1 LKKYNGDIKYN
12 YDKKTAAQKVY
23 EKIKKMIVNQEMLPG
38 NPIVEVDFAKKLN
51 ISRTPVRVAIRHLQE
66 DGLVELVSN
75 KGSFVKSFSK
85 NDIILSFEIVEAL
98 EGMAAYLVA
107 EKYKSKN
114 LVKSDLDNIGK
125 LITKMDKDLC

>member
-1 LKKYNGDIKYN
+1 
-12 YDKKTAAQKVY
+12 
-23 EKIKKMIVNQEMLPG
+23 MIVNQEMLPG

>member
-1 LKKYNGDIKYN
+1 MKKYNGDIKYN